1 MYVEY
6 HKCWYLMILAKRD
19 IKKLQTK
26 KDNILSELAKT
37 AAELKDVTSSGNQ
50 TSDKM
55 GNLIASKIDLEEV
68 IKYQI
73 VLFDSRKERAEEKLE
88 ELKKSK
94 DLDDIIY
101 LLKFVSRFKTKEVS
115 KVISYTREYT
125 YDLISK
131 IRSQMKQIEKEIDD
145 SLKQKK

>member
-19 IKKLQTK
+19 LEKLQSK

-73 VLFDSRKERAEEKLE
+73 VLFDSRKERTEEKLE

-131 IRSQMKQIEKEIDD
+131 IRSQMKQVEKEIDD

>member
-19 IKKLQTK
+19 LEKLQSK

-37 AAELKDVTSSGNQ
+37 AAELKDVASSGNQ

>member
-1 MYVEY
+1 
-6 HKCWYLMILAKRD
+6 
-19 IKKLQTK
+19 
-26 KDNILSELAKT
+26 
-37 AAELKDVTSSGNQ
+37 
-50 TSDKM
+50 M

>member
-1 MYVEY
+1 MYIEY
-6 HKCWYLMILAKRD
+6 HRCWYLMILAKRD
-19 IKKLQTK
+19 LEKLQSK

-37 AAELKDVTSSGNQ
+37 AAELKDVTSSGSQ

>member
-19 IKKLQTK
+19 LEKLQSK

-131 IRSQMKQIEKEIDD
+131 IRSQMKQVEKEIDD

>member
-19 IKKLQTK
+19 LEKLQSK

-73 VLFDSRKERAEEKLE
+73 VLFDFRKERAEEKLE

-131 IRSQMKQIEKEIDD
+131 IRSQMKQVEKEIDD

>member
-1 MYVEY
+1 
-6 HKCWYLMILAKRD
+6 
-19 IKKLQTK
+19 
-26 KDNILSELAKT
+26 
-37 AAELKDVTSSGNQ
+37 
-50 TSDKM
+50 M

-101 LLKFVSRFKTKEVS
+101 LLKFVSIFKTKEVS
-115 KVISYTREYT
+115 KFISYTREYT

>member
-19 IKKLQTK
+19 LEKLQSK

-73 VLFDSRKERAEEKLE
+73 VLFDFRKERAEEKLE

-115 KVISYTREYT
+115 KVISYTREYK

-131 IRSQMKQIEKEIDD
+131 IRSQMKQVEKEIDD

>member
-19 IKKLQTK
+19 LEKLQSK